1 MSNEPKEIVELGP
14 DEVVVKRYELAAALE
29 QLDMVR
35 LVLHRELERLP
46 DTRVMD
52 RGTDSIGS
60 WSQRNIDENA
70 YGGWPDRDRNLLA
83 AFEHIWALSE
93 FLAIN
98 SGQTVLALGELKQR
112 GSWLLVGESQDSQ
125 S

>member
-1 MSNEPKEIVELGP
+1 MSNEPKEIMEIGP

-60 WSQRNIDENA
+60 WSQRNDENA
-70 YGGWPDRDRNLLA
+70 YGGWPVRDRNLLA
-83 AFEHIWALSE
+83 AFEQTWGLSE

-98 SGQTVLALGELKQR
+98 SEQTVLGLDELKKQ
-112 GSWLLVGESQDSQ
+112 GSWLLVEESQDSQ

>member
-1 MSNEPKEIVELGP
+1 MSNEPKEIMEIGP

-60 WSQRNIDENA
+60 WSQRNNDENA
-70 YGGWPDRDRNLLA
+70 YGGWPVRDRNLLA
-83 AFEHIWALSE
+83 AFEQTWGLSE

-98 SGQTVLALGELKQR
+98 SEQTVLGLDELKKQ
-112 GSWLLVGESQDSQ
+112 GSWLLVEESQDSQ

>member
-1 MSNEPKEIVELGP
+1 MEIGP

-60 WSQRNIDENA
+60 WSQRNNDENA
-70 YGGWPDRDRNLLA
+70 YGGWPVRDRNLLA
-83 AFEHIWALSE
+83 AFEQTWGLSE

-98 SGQTVLALGELKQR
+98 SEQTVLGLDELKKQ
-112 GSWLLVGESQDSQ
+112 GSWLLVEESQDSQ